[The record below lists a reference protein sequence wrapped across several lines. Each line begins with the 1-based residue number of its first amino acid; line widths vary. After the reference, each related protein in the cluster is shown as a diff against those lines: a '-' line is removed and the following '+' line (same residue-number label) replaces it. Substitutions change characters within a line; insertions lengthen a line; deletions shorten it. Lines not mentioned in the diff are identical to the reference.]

1 MGYFNFFFEQFIKI
15 KMSKCQENQCNC
27 SQFIA
32 QKWQKNKCRMCFHF
46 QDKHTILEIQLEDTG
61 VETNIIMAD
70 QMLNQWKVKKIA
82 LEKAHKNKISTKNK
96 TAVPAPECEPLI
108 NMINELCSSPK
119 ASYRPVRTELEKILG
134 RRLYSEEKELITK
147 TLENYYMKN
156 EYEDLKKKQKE
167 HKENAMKV
175 SELHQKLKL
184 RQKKEK
190 NDKNRIQQQE
200 RKKEESKKKNGYEDL
215 KKKQKEHKENAMKVS
230 ELHQ

>member
-1 MGYFNFFFEQFIKI
+1 MG
-15 KMSKCQENQCNC
+15 
-27 SQFIA
+27 
-32 QKWQKNKCRMCFHF
+32 
-46 QDKHTILEIQLEDTG
+46 
-61 VETNIIMAD
+61 
-70 QMLNQWKVKKIA
+70 
-82 LEKAHKNKISTKNK
+82 
-96 TAVPAPECEPLI
+96 LI

-184 RQKKEK
+184 RQKK
-190 NDKNRIQQQE
+190 
-200 RKKEESKKKNGYEDL
+200 RKKKRKKMTRIGYSN
-215 KKKQKEHKENAMKVS
+215 KKEKKM
-230 ELHQ
+230 